1 MHFNVYCGTIY
12 NGQDTEAS
20 LMSINRGTYKEDAAH
35 LYNRILLSYKK
46 KKMKFAEMWMDL
58 GTVIQSEAN
67 QKEKNKY
74 HILTHIC
81 GN

>member
-35 LYNRILLSYKK
+35 LYNRILHSYKK
-46 KKMKFAEMWMDL
+46 KKDE
-58 GTVIQSEAN
+58 
-67 QKEKNKY
+67 
-74 HILTHIC
+74 IC
-81 GN
+81 RDVDGPGDCHTE